1 MHSPGVPTSPPEE
14 DRGEARLYGN
24 VFAELESVD
33 LPLGNTLSP
42 ALCCPPPVALRHCVS
57 SALTHTNT
65 VTLSA
70 NMADSESL
78 ETITEHERI
87 LQEIESTDTACL
99 GPTLR
104 SVYDDQPNA
113 HKRFMEKLD
122 ARIRNH
128 DREIEKMCNFHH
140 QGFVDAIT
148 ELLKVRADAEK
159 LMGQVSDTNRRL
171 QDAGREVRHSLAL
184 FACLPLD
191 GKNVNYQTM
200 VTAQTEEVIRCRL
213 QQRNMATTVEKLQLC
228 IPVLEMYSKLKEQLE
243 SKRLGHGLIRQG
255 FFGPLVSGKGATLA
269 FHTDARGIRSTEV
282 REHSQ
287 GPRTLEYYS
296 ALKTMEQLENMYIPR
311 VSQYRFCQIMA
322 EMLPKLREEI
332 KEISMSDLK
341 DFLESIRKHSDKIGE
356 TAMRQA
362 QQLRTFNG
370 AVQKQAI
377 LSCAKPLHEVGLN
390 GRTPVHHNGLSAE
403 AADEEEVDEEVLTA
417 QDLVDFSPVYRCLHI
432 YTVLVN
438 PPRDSRVIASSNTI
452 APYKQRDFQSFHSLL
467 INIISALNPS
477 EVSWSLLALGAT
489 AHLLRTNPELIRAP
503 TKEGDRETFENYYRK
518 QRKKQARLVLQPQ
531 SNMHETVEGYRKYFN
546 QIVGFFVVEDHILH
560 ATQGLVTRAFT
571 EELWNMALSKVIAVL
586 RTHSSY
592 CNDPD
597 LVLEL
602 KNLIVIFAD
611 TLQGYGF
618 PVNRL
623 FDLLFEV
630 RDQYNETLLKKWALV
645 FRDIFEQDNYS
656 PIPVENE
663 EEYKAV
669 VSRFP
674 FHDAEIEKQEFPKK
688 LPMSQ
693 SVPQIYSQVK
703 EFIYASLK
711 FSESLHRRPLQGL
724 VQIIINTTH
733 LEQACKYLEDF
744 ITNITNVS
752 PETMHTTRLYGLST
766 FKASEVVRFSKA
778 GIHRKDRSRL
788 ELLELYQK
796 HVLILRKDARHA
808 AEGEIYTKLNQKID
822 EFIQLADYEWG
833 MAESDGRASGYLMD
847 LINFLRSTF
856 QVFTHLPSNVSDH
869 AAMSGKVAQTA
880 CMSACKH
887 LATSLMQM
895 LLDTELKQISMGAIQ
910 QFNLDVIQCELF
922 ASSEPVPGFQGDTL
936 QLAFIDL
943 RQVHSDISGSS
954 SGGPTRAGSKIRGEV
969 SDLASPQQIKFNVSR
984 ALRSGREPTDQ
995 ITVEPGL
1002 LLDLFMVWDWSTYLA
1017 DYGQP
1022 SSKYLRVNPSTA
1034 LALLEKMKDTSKKN
1048 NIFSQFRKNDRDKQ
1062 KLIETVVKQL
1072 RSLVNGMS
1080 QHS

>member
-1 MHSPGVPTSPPEE
+1 M
-14 DRGEARLYGN
+14 
-24 VFAELESVD
+24 AESETLES
-33 LPLGNTLSP
+33 
-42 ALCCPPPVALRHCVS
+42 
-57 SALTHTNT
+57 
-65 VTLSA
+65 
-70 NMADSESL
+70 
-78 ETITEHERI
+78 ITEHERI
-87 LQEIESTDTACL
+87 LQEIESTDTACV

-159 LMGQVSDTNRRL
+159 LMGQVTDTNRRL
-171 QDAGREVRHSLAL
+171 QDAGREV
-184 FACLPLD
+184 
-191 GKNVNYQTM
+191 
-200 VTAQTEEVIRCRL
+200 TAQTEEVIRCRI

-243 SKRLGHGLIRQG
+243 SKR
-255 FFGPLVSGKGATLA
+255 
-269 FHTDARGIRSTEV
+269 
-282 REHSQ
+282 
-287 GPRTLEYYS
+287 YYA
-296 ALKTMEQLENMYIPR
+296 ALKTMEQLENIYIPR

-322 EMLPKLREEI
+322 ETLPKLREEI

-362 QQLRTFNG
+362 QQHRTFIS
-370 AVQKQAI
+370 AIQKQAS
-377 LSCAKPLHEVGLN
+377 LGCAKPLYSLN
-390 GRTPVHHNGLSAE
+390 GRTTLQHNGLVAE
-403 AADEEEVDEEVLTA
+403 DAADEEEADDEVLTA

-432 YTVLVN
+432 YSVL
-438 PPRDSRVIASSNTI
+438 
-452 APYKQRDFQSFHSLL
+452 
-467 INIISALNPS
+467 
-477 EVSWSLLALGAT
+477 
-489 AHLLRTNPELIRAP
+489 
-503 TKEGDRETFENYYRK
+503 GDRETFENYYRK

-571 EELWNMALSKVIAVL
+571 DELWNMALSKIIAVL

-618 PVNRL
+618 SVNRL
-623 FDLLFEV
+623 FDLLFEI

-645 FRDIFEQDNYS
+645 FREIFELDNYS
-656 PIPVENE
+656 PIPVETE
-663 EEYKAV
+663 EEYKSV

-674 FHDAEIEKQEFPKK
+674 FHDAEIEKQPFPKK
-688 LPMSQ
+688 LPMSH
-693 SVPQIYSQVK
+693 SVPQIYIQVK

-711 FSESLHRRPLQGL
+711 FSESLHRSSTEIDDMLRKSTNLLLTRTLSGCLQNLIKKPHIGLTEL

-752 PETMHTTRLYGLST
+752 PETVHTTRLYGLST
-766 FKASEVVRFSKA
+766 F
-778 GIHRKDRSRL
+778 
-788 ELLELYQK
+788 
-796 HVLILRKDARHA
+796 KDARHA

-822 EFIQLADYEWG
+822 EFIQLADYEWN

-856 QVFTHLPSNVSDH
+856 QVFTHLPNNNNDH

-943 RQVHSDISGSS
+943 RQ
-954 SGGPTRAGSKIRGEV
+954 
-969 SDLASPQQIKFNVSR
+969 
-984 ALRSGREPTDQ
+984 
-995 ITVEPGL
+995 

-1022 SSKYLRVNPSTA
+1022 TSKYLRVNPSTA

>member
-1 MHSPGVPTSPPEE
+1 PE
-14 DRGEARLYGN
+14 L
-24 VFAELESVD
+24 L
-33 LPLGNTLSP
+33 
-42 ALCCPPPVALRHCVS
+42 
-57 SALTHTNT
+57 
-65 VTLSA
+65 A
-70 NMADSESL
+70 NMAESESL
-78 ETITEHERI
+78 ETVTEHERI
-87 LQEIESTDTACL
+87 LQEIESTDTACV

-171 QDAGREVRHSLAL
+171 QDAGREV
-184 FACLPLD
+184 
-191 GKNVNYQTM
+191 
-200 VTAQTEEVIRCRL
+200 TAQTEEVIRCRI

-228 IPVLEMYSKLKEQLE
+228 IPGETPHLCKNLSV
-243 SKRLGHGLIRQG
+243 
-255 FFGPLVSGKGATLA
+255 
-269 FHTDARGIRSTEV
+269 
-282 REHSQ
+282 
-287 GPRTLEYYS
+287 YYS
-296 ALKTMEQLENMYIPR
+296 ALKTMEQLENIYIPR

-322 EMLPKLREEI
+322 ETLPKLREEI

-356 TAMRQA
+356 TAMRQVFY
-362 QQLRTFNG
+362 LRIFFIIIIIILKAFTWARKCFFN
-370 AVQKQAI
+370 
-377 LSCAKPLHEVGLN
+377 LVGFLFK
-390 GRTPVHHNGLSAE
+390 
-403 AADEEEVDEEVLTA
+403 VLTA

-432 YTVLVN
+432 YTVL
-438 PPRDSRVIASSNTI
+438 
-452 APYKQRDFQSFHSLL
+452 
-467 INIISALNPS
+467 
-477 EVSWSLLALGAT
+477 
-489 AHLLRTNPELIRAP
+489 
-503 TKEGDRETFENYYRK
+503 GDRETFENYYRK

-571 EELWNMALSKVIAVL
+571 DELWNMALSKIIAVL

-592 CNDPD
+592 CSDPD

-674 FHDAEIEKQEFPKK
+674 FHDAEIEKVGINKIFISTEIDDMLRKSTNLLLTRTLSSCLQNLIKK
-688 LPMSQ
+688 PHIGLT
-693 SVPQIYSQVK
+693 
-703 EFIYASLK
+703 E
-711 FSESLHRRPLQGL
+711 L

-733 LEQACKYLEDF
+733 LEYACKYLEDF

-752 PETMHTTRLYGLST
+752 PETVHTTRLYGLST
-766 FKASEVVRFSKA
+766 F
-778 GIHRKDRSRL
+778 
-788 ELLELYQK
+788 
-796 HVLILRKDARHA
+796 KDARHA

-847 LINFLRSTF
+847 LINFLRSTS
-856 QVFTHLPSNVSDH
+856 QVFTHLP
-869 AAMSGKVAQTA
+869 GKVAQTA

-943 RQVHSDISGSS
+943 RQ
-954 SGGPTRAGSKIRGEV
+954 
-969 SDLASPQQIKFNVSR
+969 
-984 ALRSGREPTDQ
+984 
-995 ITVEPGL
+995 

-1022 SSKYLRVNPSTA
+1022 TSKYLRVNPSTA

>member
-1 MHSPGVPTSPPEE
+1 M
-14 DRGEARLYGN
+14 
-24 VFAELESVD
+24 AENETLE
-33 LPLGNTLSP
+33 
-42 ALCCPPPVALRHCVS
+42 C
-57 SALTHTNT
+57 
-65 VTLSA
+65 
-70 NMADSESL
+70 
-78 ETITEHERI
+78 ITEHERI
-87 LQEIESTDTACL
+87 LQEIESTDTACV

-104 SVYDDQPNA
+104 SIYDDQPNA

-159 LMGQVSDTNRRL
+159 LMGQVTDTNRRL
-171 QDAGREVRHSLAL
+171 QEAGRE
-184 FACLPLD
+184 
-191 GKNVNYQTM
+191 
-200 VTAQTEEVIRCRL
+200 VTAQTEEVIRCRI

-228 IPVLEMYSKLKEQLE
+228 IPGNTAAWMVS
-243 SKRLGHGLIRQG
+243 LI
-255 FFGPLVSGKGATLA
+255 LVCMK
-269 FHTDARGIRSTEV
+269 
-282 REHSQ
+282 
-287 GPRTLEYYS
+287 YYA
-296 ALKTMEQLENMYIPR
+296 ALKTMEQLEKVYIPR
-311 VSQYRFCQIMA
+311 VSHYRFCQIMA
-322 EMLPKLREEI
+322 ENLPRLREEI

-341 DFLESIRKHSDKIGE
+341 DFLESIRKHSDKVGE

-362 QQLRTFNG
+362 QQHRTFNS
-370 AVQKQAI
+370 AVAKQA
-377 LSCAKPLHEVGLN
+377 STGHYTKPMYSLN
-390 GRTPVHHNGLSAE
+390 GRTHTHNGLMIEEDSG
-403 AADEEEVDEEVLTA
+403 EEEEADEEVLTA

-432 YTVLVN
+432 YTVL
-438 PPRDSRVIASSNTI
+438 
-452 APYKQRDFQSFHSLL
+452 
-467 INIISALNPS
+467 
-477 EVSWSLLALGAT
+477 
-489 AHLLRTNPELIRAP
+489 
-503 TKEGDRETFENYYRK
+503 GDRETFENYYRK

-531 SNMHETVEGYRKYFN
+531 ANMHETVEGYRRYFN

-571 EELWNMALSKVIAVL
+571 DELWNMALSKIIAVL

-592 CNDPD
+592 CEDPD

-645 FRDIFEQDNYS
+645 FREIFELDNYS
-656 PIPVENE
+656 PIPVETE
-663 EEYKAV
+663 EEYKHV

-674 FHDAEIEKQEFPKK
+674 FHDTEIEKQDFPKK

-693 SVPQIYSQVK
+693 SVPQIYTQVK

-711 FSESLHRRPLQGL
+711 FSESLHRSSTEIDDMLRKSTNLLLTRTLSSCLQNLIKKPHIGLTEL

-733 LEQACKYLEDF
+733 LEQACRYLEEF

-752 PETMHTTRLYGLST
+752 PETVHTTRLYGLST
-766 FKASEVVRFSKA
+766 F
-778 GIHRKDRSRL
+778 
-788 ELLELYQK
+788 
-796 HVLILRKDARHA
+796 KDARHA

-856 QVFTHLPSNVSDH
+856 QVFTHLP
-869 AAMSGKVAQTA
+869 GKVAQTA

-887 LATSLMQM
+887 LSTSLMQM

-943 RQVHSDISGSS
+943 RQ
-954 SGGPTRAGSKIRGEV
+954 
-969 SDLASPQQIKFNVSR
+969 
-984 ALRSGREPTDQ
+984 
-995 ITVEPGL
+995 

-1022 SSKYLRVNPSTA
+1022 TSKYLRVNPATA

-1080 QHS
+1080 S

>member
-1 MHSPGVPTSPPEE
+1 M
-14 DRGEARLYGN
+14 
-24 VFAELESVD
+24 AENETLE
-33 LPLGNTLSP
+33 
-42 ALCCPPPVALRHCVS
+42 C
-57 SALTHTNT
+57 
-65 VTLSA
+65 
-70 NMADSESL
+70 
-78 ETITEHERI
+78 ITEHERI
-87 LQEIESTDTACL
+87 LQEIESTDTACV

-104 SVYDDQPNA
+104 SIYDDQPNA

-148 ELLKVRADAEK
+148 ELLKVRTDAEK
-159 LMGQVSDTNRRL
+159 LMGQVTDTNRRL
-171 QDAGREVRHSLAL
+171 QEAGRE
-184 FACLPLD
+184 
-191 GKNVNYQTM
+191 
-200 VTAQTEEVIRCRL
+200 VTAQTEEVIRCRI
-213 QQRNMATTVEKLQLC
+213 QQRNMVTTVEKLQLC

-243 SKRLGHGLIRQG
+243 SKR
-255 FFGPLVSGKGATLA
+255 
-269 FHTDARGIRSTEV
+269 
-282 REHSQ
+282 
-287 GPRTLEYYS
+287 YYA
-296 ALKTMEQLENMYIPR
+296 ALKTMEQLEKVYIPR
-311 VSQYRFCQIMA
+311 VSHYRFCQIMA
-322 EMLPKLREEI
+322 ENLPRLREEI

-341 DFLESIRKHSDKIGE
+341 DFLESIRKHSDKVGE

-362 QQLRTFNG
+362 HQHRTFNS
-370 AVQKQAI
+370 AVAKQA
-377 LSCAKPLHEVGLN
+377 SMGHYTKPVYSLN
-390 GRTPVHHNGLSAE
+390 GRTHTHTHNGLLMDDDTG
-403 AADEEEVDEEVLTA
+403 DEEEGDEEVLTA

-432 YTVLVN
+432 YTVL
-438 PPRDSRVIASSNTI
+438 
-452 APYKQRDFQSFHSLL
+452 
-467 INIISALNPS
+467 
-477 EVSWSLLALGAT
+477 
-489 AHLLRTNPELIRAP
+489 
-503 TKEGDRETFENYYRK
+503 GDRETFENYYRK

-531 SNMHETVEGYRKYFN
+531 SNMHETVEGYRRYFN

-560 ATQGLVTRAFT
+560 AARGLVTRAFT
-571 EELWNMALSKVIAVL
+571 DELWNMALSKIIAVL

-592 CNDPD
+592 CDDPD

-645 FRDIFEQDNYS
+645 FREIFELDNYS
-656 PIPVENE
+656 PIPVETE
-663 EEYKAV
+663 EEYKLV
-669 VSRFP
+669 ISRFP
-674 FHDAEIEKQEFPKK
+674 FHDAEIEKDFPKK

-693 SVPQIYSQVK
+693 SVPQIYTQVK

-711 FSESLHRRPLQGL
+711 FSESLHRSSTEIDDMLRKSTNLLLTRTLSSCLQNLIKKPHIGLTEL

-733 LEQACKYLEDF
+733 LEQACRYLEEF

-752 PETMHTTRLYGLST
+752 PETVHTTRLYGLST
-766 FKASEVVRFSKA
+766 F
-778 GIHRKDRSRL
+778 
-788 ELLELYQK
+788 
-796 HVLILRKDARHA
+796 KDARHA

-856 QVFTHLPSNVSDH
+856 QVFTHLP
-869 AAMSGKVAQTA
+869 GKVAQTA

-887 LATSLMQM
+887 LSTSLMQM

-943 RQVHSDISGSS
+943 RQ
-954 SGGPTRAGSKIRGEV
+954 
-969 SDLASPQQIKFNVSR
+969 
-984 ALRSGREPTDQ
+984 
-995 ITVEPGL
+995 

-1022 SSKYLRVNPSTA
+1022 TSKYLRVNPATA

-1080 QHS
+1080 S

>member
-1 MHSPGVPTSPPEE
+1 MNSDRVHAALPDLPILEE
-14 DRGEARLYGN
+14 EHKEEEKVFGN
-24 VFAELESVD
+24 IFAELESVD
-33 LPLGNTLSP
+33 LPLGT
-42 ALCCPPPVALRHCVS
+42 
-57 SALTHTNT
+57 
-65 VTLSA
+65 
-70 NMADSESL
+70 
-78 ETITEHERI
+78 TI
-87 LQEIESTDTACL
+87 
-99 GPTLR
+99 R
-104 SVYDDQPNA
+104 SIYDDQPNA
-113 HKRFMEKLD
+113 HRRFMEKLD

-159 LMGQVSDTNRRL
+159 LMGQVTDTNRRL
-171 QDAGREVRHSLAL
+171 QESGREV
-184 FACLPLD
+184 
-191 GKNVNYQTM
+191 K
-200 VTAQTEEVIRCRL
+200 AQTEEVIRCRI

-243 SKRLGHGLIRQG
+243 SKR
-255 FFGPLVSGKGATLA
+255 
-269 FHTDARGIRSTEV
+269 
-282 REHSQ
+282 
-287 GPRTLEYYS
+287 YYA
-296 ALKTMEQLENMYIPR
+296 ALKTMEQLEKIYIPR
-311 VSQYRFCQIMA
+311 VSHYRFCQIMA
-322 EMLPKLREEI
+322 ENLPRLREEI

-341 DFLESIRKHSDKIGE
+341 DFLESIRKHSNKVGE

-362 QQLRTFNG
+362 QQHRTFNSVV
-370 AVQKQAI
+370 AKQE
-377 LSCAKPLHEVGLN
+377 SGGHYTKPLYSLN
-390 GRTPVHHNGLSAE
+390 GRTNTHIPNGLLMDDTG
-403 AADEEEVDEEVLTA
+403 DEEEADEEVLTA

-432 YTVLVN
+432 YTVL
-438 PPRDSRVIASSNTI
+438 
-452 APYKQRDFQSFHSLL
+452 
-467 INIISALNPS
+467 
-477 EVSWSLLALGAT
+477 
-489 AHLLRTNPELIRAP
+489 
-503 TKEGDRETFENYYRK
+503 GDRETFENYYRK

-531 SNMHETVEGYRKYFN
+531 ANMHETVEGYRTYFN

-560 ATQGLVTRAFT
+560 ATKGLVTRAYT
-571 EELWNMALSKVIAVL
+571 DELWNMALSKIIAVL

-592 CNDPD
+592 CEDPD

-602 KNLIVIFAD
+602 KNMIVIFAD

-645 FRDIFEQDNYS
+645 FREIFELDNYS
-656 PIPVENE
+656 PIPVETE
-663 EEYKAV
+663 EEYKLV

-674 FHDAEIEKQEFPKK
+674 FHDAEVEKQQDFPKK

-711 FSESLHRRPLQGL
+711 FSESLHRSSTEIDDMLRKSTNLLLTRTLSSCLQNLIKKPHIGLTEL

-733 LEQACKYLEDF
+733 LEQACRYLEEF

-752 PETMHTTRLYGLST
+752 PETVHTTRLYGLST
-766 FKASEVVRFSKA
+766 F
-778 GIHRKDRSRL
+778 
-788 ELLELYQK
+788 
-796 HVLILRKDARHA
+796 KDARHA

-856 QVFTHLPSNVSDH
+856 QVFTHLPSNNNDH
-869 AAMSGKVAQTA
+869 ASMSGKVAQTA

-887 LATSLMQM
+887 LSTSLMQM

-943 RQVHSDISGSS
+943 RQ
-954 SGGPTRAGSKIRGEV
+954 
-969 SDLASPQQIKFNVSR
+969 
-984 ALRSGREPTDQ
+984 
-995 ITVEPGL
+995 

-1022 SSKYLRVNPSTA
+1022 NSKYLRVNPATA

-1080 QHS
+1080 S

>member
-1 MHSPGVPTSPPEE
+1 DKAAVVKAWTMPEIE
-14 DRGEARLYGN
+14 RGIRLLLEI
-24 VFAELESVD
+24 FAFSVD
-33 LPLGNTLSP
+33 
-42 ALCCPPPVALRHCVS
+42 
-57 SALTHTNT
+57 
-65 VTLSA
+65 
-70 NMADSESL
+70 
-78 ETITEHERI
+78 TITDYNQRV
-87 LQEIESTDTACL
+87 LL
-99 GPTLR
+99 

-171 QDAGREVRHSLAL
+171 QDAGREV
-184 FACLPLD
+184 
-191 GKNVNYQTM
+191 
-200 VTAQTEEVIRCRL
+200 TAQTEEVIRCRI

-243 SKRLGHGLIRQG
+243 SKR
-255 FFGPLVSGKGATLA
+255 
-269 FHTDARGIRSTEV
+269 
-282 REHSQ
+282 
-287 GPRTLEYYS
+287 YYS
-296 ALKTMEQLENMYIPR
+296 ALKTMEQLENIYIPR

-322 EMLPKLREEI
+322 ETLPKLREEI

-356 TAMRQA
+356 TAMRQVMKHHC
-362 QQLRTFNG
+362 LMHCHR
-370 AVQKQAI
+370 KC
-377 LSCAKPLHEVGLN
+377 SCNLVGFLFK
-390 GRTPVHHNGLSAE
+390 
-403 AADEEEVDEEVLTA
+403 VLTA

-432 YTVLVN
+432 YTVL
-438 PPRDSRVIASSNTI
+438 
-452 APYKQRDFQSFHSLL
+452 
-467 INIISALNPS
+467 
-477 EVSWSLLALGAT
+477 
-489 AHLLRTNPELIRAP
+489 
-503 TKEGDRETFENYYRK
+503 GDRETFENYYRK

-571 EELWNMALSKVIAVL
+571 DELWNMALSKIIAVL
-586 RTHSSY
+586 RTHSILY
-592 CNDPD
+592 VVHFID
-597 LVLEL
+597 LGYSLCCL
-602 KNLIVIFAD
+602 LTVIA
-611 TLQGYGF
+611 L
-618 PVNRL
+618 
-623 FDLLFEV
+623 V

-674 FHDAEIEKQEFPKK
+674 FHDAEIEKQQFPKK

-711 FSESLHRRPLQGL
+711 FSESLHRSSTEIDDMLRKSTNLLLTRTLSSCLQNLIKKPHIGLTEL

-733 LEQACKYLEDF
+733 LEHACKYLEDF

-752 PETMHTTRLYGLST
+752 PETVHTTRLYGLST
-766 FKASEVVRFSKA
+766 F
-778 GIHRKDRSRL
+778 
-788 ELLELYQK
+788 
-796 HVLILRKDARHA
+796 KDARHA

-856 QVFTHLPSNVSDH
+856 QVFTHLP
-869 AAMSGKVAQTA
+869 GKVAQTA
-880 CMSACKH
+880 CMSSCKH

-910 QFNLDVIQCELF
+910 QFNLDVMQCELF

-943 RQVHSDISGSS
+943 RQ
-954 SGGPTRAGSKIRGEV
+954 
-969 SDLASPQQIKFNVSR
+969 
-984 ALRSGREPTDQ
+984 
-995 ITVEPGL
+995 

-1022 SSKYLRVNPSTA
+1022 TSKYLRVNPSTA

>member
-1 MHSPGVPTSPPEE
+1 MASDRIYAALPEPPRQSEAESKEE
-14 DRGEARLYGN
+14 EKKAFGN
-24 VFAELESVD
+24 IFAELESVD
-33 LPLGNTLSP
+33 LPLGT
-42 ALCCPPPVALRHCVS
+42 
-57 SALTHTNT
+57 
-65 VTLSA
+65 
-70 NMADSESL
+70 
-78 ETITEHERI
+78 
-87 LQEIESTDTACL
+87 
-99 GPTLR
+99 TLR
-104 SVYDDQPNA
+104 SIYDDQPNA

-159 LMGQVSDTNRRL
+159 LMGQVTDTNRRL
-171 QDAGREVRHSLAL
+171 QDAGREV
-184 FACLPLD
+184 
-191 GKNVNYQTM
+191 
-200 VTAQTEEVIRCRL
+200 TAQTEEVIRCRV

-243 SKRLGHGLIRQG
+243 SKR
-255 FFGPLVSGKGATLA
+255 
-269 FHTDARGIRSTEV
+269 
-282 REHSQ
+282 
-287 GPRTLEYYS
+287 YYA
-296 ALKTMEQLENMYIPR
+296 ALKTMEQLEKVYIPR

-322 EMLPKLREEI
+322 ENLPRLREEI
-332 KEISMSDLK
+332 KDISMSDLK
-341 DFLESIRKHSDKIGE
+341 DFLESIRKHSDKVGE

-362 QQLRTFNG
+362 QQHRTFNS
-370 AVQKQAI
+370 AVAKQASMGHYI
-377 LSCAKPLHEVGLN
+377 KPVYFLN
-390 GRTPVHHNGLSAE
+390 ERTHAHTPNGLLMDDDTGDDE
-403 AADEEEVDEEVLTA
+403 ADEEILTA

-432 YTVLVN
+432 YTVL
-438 PPRDSRVIASSNTI
+438 
-452 APYKQRDFQSFHSLL
+452 
-467 INIISALNPS
+467 
-477 EVSWSLLALGAT
+477 
-489 AHLLRTNPELIRAP
+489 
-503 TKEGDRETFENYYRK
+503 GDRETFENYYRK

-531 SNMHETVEGYRKYFN
+531 ANMHETVEGYRRYFN

-560 ATQGLVTRAFT
+560 ATQGLVTRAYT
-571 EELWNMALSKVIAVL
+571 DELWNMALSKIIAVL

-592 CNDPD
+592 CDDPD

-611 TLQGYGF
+611 TLQGFGF

-645 FRDIFEQDNYS
+645 FREIFELDNYS
-656 PIPVENE
+656 PIPVETE
-663 EEYKAV
+663 EEYKLV

-674 FHDAEIEKQEFPKK
+674 FHDAEIEKQDFPKK

-693 SVPQIYSQVK
+693 SVPQIYTQVK

-711 FSESLHRRPLQGL
+711 FSESLHRSSTEIDDMLRKSTNLLLTRTLSSCLQNLIKKPHIGLTEL

-733 LEQACKYLEDF
+733 LEQACRYLEEF

-752 PETMHTTRLYGLST
+752 PETVHTTRLYGLST
-766 FKASEVVRFSKA
+766 F
-778 GIHRKDRSRL
+778 
-788 ELLELYQK
+788 
-796 HVLILRKDARHA
+796 KDARHA

-856 QVFTHLPSNVSDH
+856 QVFTHLP
-869 AAMSGKVAQTA
+869 GKVAQTA

-887 LATSLMQM
+887 LSTSLMQM

-943 RQVHSDISGSS
+943 RQ
-954 SGGPTRAGSKIRGEV
+954 
-969 SDLASPQQIKFNVSR
+969 
-984 ALRSGREPTDQ
+984 
-995 ITVEPGL
+995 

-1022 SSKYLRVNPSTA
+1022 TSKYLRVNPATA
-1034 LALLEKMKDTSKKN
+1034 LALLEKVYRGMKDTSKKN

-1080 QHS
+1080 S

>member
-1 MHSPGVPTSPPEE
+1 
-14 DRGEARLYGN
+14 
-24 VFAELESVD
+24 
-33 LPLGNTLSP
+33 
-42 ALCCPPPVALRHCVS
+42 
-57 SALTHTNT
+57 
-65 VTLSA
+65 
-70 NMADSESL
+70 MADSETL
-78 ETITEHERI
+78 ECITEHERI
-87 LQEIESTDTACL
+87 LQEIESTDTACV

-104 SVYDDQPNA
+104 SIYDDQPNA

-159 LMGQVSDTNRRL
+159 LMGQVTDTNRRL
-171 QDAGREVRHSLAL
+171 QDAGREV
-184 FACLPLD
+184 
-191 GKNVNYQTM
+191 
-200 VTAQTEEVIRCRL
+200 TAQTEEVIRCRV

-243 SKRLGHGLIRQG
+243 SKR
-255 FFGPLVSGKGATLA
+255 
-269 FHTDARGIRSTEV
+269 
-282 REHSQ
+282 
-287 GPRTLEYYS
+287 
-296 ALKTMEQLENMYIPR
+296 

-322 EMLPKLREEI
+322 ENLPRLREEI
-332 KEISMSDLK
+332 KDISMSDLK
-341 DFLESIRKHSDKIGE
+341 DFLESIRKHSDKVGE

-362 QQLRTFNG
+362 QQHRTFNS
-370 AVQKQAI
+370 AVAKQASMGHYI
-377 LSCAKPLHEVGLN
+377 KPVYSLN
-390 GRTPVHHNGLSAE
+390 ERTHAHTPNGLLMDDDTGDDE
-403 AADEEEVDEEVLTA
+403 ADEEILTA

-432 YTVLVN
+432 YTVL
-438 PPRDSRVIASSNTI
+438 
-452 APYKQRDFQSFHSLL
+452 
-467 INIISALNPS
+467 
-477 EVSWSLLALGAT
+477 
-489 AHLLRTNPELIRAP
+489 
-503 TKEGDRETFENYYRK
+503 GDRETFENYYRK

-531 SNMHETVEGYRKYFN
+531 ANMHETVEDVAFRCSSGCF
-546 QIVGFFVVEDHILH
+546 DHILH

-571 EELWNMALSKVIAVL
+571 DELWNMALSKIIAVL

-592 CNDPD
+592 CDVPD

-645 FRDIFEQDNYS
+645 FREIFELDNYS
-656 PIPVENE
+656 PIPVETE
-663 EEYKAV
+663 DEYKLV

-674 FHDAEIEKQEFPKK
+674 FHDAEIEKQDFPKK

-693 SVPQIYSQVK
+693 SVPQIYTQVK

-711 FSESLHRRPLQGL
+711 FSESLHRSSTEIDDMLRKSTNLLLTRTLSSCLQNLIKKPHIGLTEL

-733 LEQACKYLEDF
+733 LEQACRYLEEF

-752 PETMHTTRLYGLST
+752 PETVHTTRLYGLST
-766 FKASEVVRFSKA
+766 F
-778 GIHRKDRSRL
+778 
-788 ELLELYQK
+788 
-796 HVLILRKDARHA
+796 KDARHA

-856 QVFTHLPSNVSDH
+856 QVFTHLP
-869 AAMSGKVAQTA
+869 GKVAQTA

-887 LATSLMQM
+887 LSTSLMQM

-943 RQVHSDISGSS
+943 RQ
-954 SGGPTRAGSKIRGEV
+954 
-969 SDLASPQQIKFNVSR
+969 
-984 ALRSGREPTDQ
+984 
-995 ITVEPGL
+995 

-1022 SSKYLRVNPSTA
+1022 TSKYLRVNPATA

-1080 QHS
+1080 S

>member
-1 MHSPGVPTSPPEE
+1 MASGRVHAALLKPPSQSEE
-14 DRGEARLYGN
+14 ENNEEEKAWEN
-24 VFAELESVD
+24 FFAELESVD
-33 LPLGNTLSP
+33 LTLGT
-42 ALCCPPPVALRHCVS
+42 
-57 SALTHTNT
+57 
-65 VTLSA
+65 
-70 NMADSESL
+70 
-78 ETITEHERI
+78 
-87 LQEIESTDTACL
+87 
-99 GPTLR
+99 TLR
-104 SVYDDQPNA
+104 SIYDDQPNA

-148 ELLKVRADAEK
+148 ELLKVRTDAEK
-159 LMGQVSDTNRRL
+159 LMGQVTDTNRRL
-171 QDAGREVRHSLAL
+171 QEAGKEVT
-184 FACLPLD
+184 
-191 GKNVNYQTM
+191 V
-200 VTAQTEEVIRCRL
+200 QTEEVICCRI

-228 IPVLEMYSKLKEQLE
+228 LPVLEMYIKLKEQLE
-243 SKRLGHGLIRQG
+243 SKR
-255 FFGPLVSGKGATLA
+255 
-269 FHTDARGIRSTEV
+269 
-282 REHSQ
+282 
-287 GPRTLEYYS
+287 YYA
-296 ALKTMEQLENMYIPR
+296 ALKTMEQLETVYIPR

-322 EMLPKLREEI
+322 ENLPRLREEI

-341 DFLESIRKHSDKIGE
+341 DFLESIRKHSDKVGE

-362 QQLRTFNG
+362 QQHKTFNS
-370 AVQKQAI
+370 AVAKQA
-377 LSCAKPLHEVGLN
+377 SMGNYTKPVYSLN
-390 GRTPVHHNGLSAE
+390 GRTHTHNGLMMDNSGDE
-403 AADEEEVDEEVLTA
+403 DEADEEILTA

-432 YTVLVN
+432 YTVL
-438 PPRDSRVIASSNTI
+438 
-452 APYKQRDFQSFHSLL
+452 
-467 INIISALNPS
+467 
-477 EVSWSLLALGAT
+477 
-489 AHLLRTNPELIRAP
+489 
-503 TKEGDRETFENYYRK
+503 GDRETFENYYRK

-531 SNMHETVEGYRKYFN
+531 ANMHETVEGYRRYFN

-571 EELWNMALSKVIAVL
+571 DELWNMALSKIIAVL

-645 FRDIFEQDNYS
+645 FREIFEMDNYS
-656 PIPVENE
+656 PIPVETE
-663 EEYKAV
+663 EEYKLV

-674 FHDAEIEKQEFPKK
+674 FHDAEIEKQDFPKK

-693 SVPQIYSQVK
+693 SVPQIYTQVK

-711 FSESLHRRPLQGL
+711 FSESLHRSSTEIDDMLRKSTNLLLTRTLSSCLQNLIRKPHIGLTEL

-733 LEQACKYLEDF
+733 LEQACRYLEEF

-752 PETMHTTRLYGLST
+752 PETVHTTRLYGLST
-766 FKASEVVRFSKA
+766 F
-778 GIHRKDRSRL
+778 
-788 ELLELYQK
+788 
-796 HVLILRKDARHA
+796 KDARHA

-833 MAESDGRASGYLMD
+833 MVESDGRASGYLMD

-856 QVFTHLPSNVSDH
+856 QVFTHLP
-869 AAMSGKVAQTA
+869 GKVAQTA

-887 LATSLMQM
+887 LSTSLMQM

-943 RQVHSDISGSS
+943 RQ
-954 SGGPTRAGSKIRGEV
+954 
-969 SDLASPQQIKFNVSR
+969 
-984 ALRSGREPTDQ
+984 
-995 ITVEPGL
+995 

-1022 SSKYLRVNPSTA
+1022 TSKYLRVNPATA

-1062 KLIETVVKQL
+1062 KLIETVVRQL

-1080 QHS
+1080 S

>member
-1 MHSPGVPTSPPEE
+1 M
-14 DRGEARLYGN
+14 
-24 VFAELESVD
+24 AENATMES
-33 LPLGNTLSP
+33 
-42 ALCCPPPVALRHCVS
+42 
-57 SALTHTNT
+57 
-65 VTLSA
+65 
-70 NMADSESL
+70 
-78 ETITEHERI
+78 ITEHERI
-87 LQEIESTDTACL
+87 LQEIESTDTACV

-104 SVYDDQPNA
+104 SIYNDQPNA

-148 ELLKVRADAEK
+148 ELLKVRTDAEK
-159 LMGQVSDTNRRL
+159 LMSQVTDTNRRL
-171 QDAGREVRHSLAL
+171 QEAGRE
-184 FACLPLD
+184 
-191 GKNVNYQTM
+191 
-200 VTAQTEEVIRCRL
+200 VTAQTEEVIRCRI
-213 QQRNMATTVEKLQLC
+213 QQRNMTTTVEKLQLC

-243 SKRLGHGLIRQG
+243 SRR
-255 FFGPLVSGKGATLA
+255 
-269 FHTDARGIRSTEV
+269 
-282 REHSQ
+282 
-287 GPRTLEYYS
+287 YYA
-296 ALKTMEQLENMYIPR
+296 ALKTMEQLEKVYIPR

-322 EMLPKLREEI
+322 ENLPILREEI

-341 DFLESIRKHSDKIGE
+341 DFLESIRKHSDKVGE

-362 QQLRTFNG
+362 QQHRTFNS
-370 AVQKQAI
+370 AVVRQAGVGHYT
-377 LSCAKPLHEVGLN
+377 KPLYSLN
-390 GRTPVHHNGLSAE
+390 GQTHTHNSHTMDDDAE
-403 AADEEEVDEEVLTA
+403 YDDYADDEILTA

-432 YTVLVN
+432 YTVL
-438 PPRDSRVIASSNTI
+438 
-452 APYKQRDFQSFHSLL
+452 
-467 INIISALNPS
+467 
-477 EVSWSLLALGAT
+477 
-489 AHLLRTNPELIRAP
+489 
-503 TKEGDRETFENYYRK
+503 GDRETFENYYRK

-531 SNMHETVEGYRKYFN
+531 ANMHETVEGYRRYFN

-560 ATQGLVTRAFT
+560 ATQGLVTRAYT
-571 EELWNMALSKVIAVL
+571 DELWNMALSKIIAVL

-592 CNDPD
+592 CEDPD

-611 TLQGYGF
+611 TLQGFGF

-645 FRDIFEQDNYS
+645 FREIFEMDNYS
-656 PIPVENE
+656 PIPVETE
-663 EEYKAV
+663 EEYKLV

-674 FHDAEIEKQEFPKK
+674 FHDAEVEKQDFPKK

-693 SVPQIYSQVK
+693 SVPQIYMQVK

-711 FSESLHRRPLQGL
+711 FSESLHRSSTEIDDMLRKSTNLLLTRTLSCCLQNLIKKPHIGLTEL

-733 LEQACKYLEDF
+733 LEQACRYLEEF

-752 PETMHTTRLYGLST
+752 PETVHTTRLYGLST
-766 FKASEVVRFSKA
+766 F
-778 GIHRKDRSRL
+778 
-788 ELLELYQK
+788 
-796 HVLILRKDARHA
+796 KDARHA

-856 QVFTHLPSNVSDH
+856 QVFTHLP
-869 AAMSGKVAQTA
+869 GKVAQTA

-887 LATSLMQM
+887 LSTSLMQM

-943 RQVHSDISGSS
+943 RQ
-954 SGGPTRAGSKIRGEV
+954 
-969 SDLASPQQIKFNVSR
+969 
-984 ALRSGREPTDQ
+984 
-995 ITVEPGL
+995 

-1022 SSKYLRVNPSTA
+1022 TSKYLRVNPATA
-1034 LALLEKMKDTSKKN
+1034 LALLEKMKDTNKKN

-1072 RSLVNGMS
+1072 RSLVSGMS
-1080 QHS
+1080 S

>member
-1 MHSPGVPTSPPEE
+1 M
-14 DRGEARLYGN
+14 
-24 VFAELESVD
+24 
-33 LPLGNTLSP
+33 NT
-42 ALCCPPPVALRHCVS
+42 
-57 SALTHTNT
+57 T
-65 VTLSA
+65 
-70 NMADSESL
+70 NMAENESL
-78 ETITEHERI
+78 ECITEHERI
-87 LQEIESTDTACL
+87 LQEIESTDTACV

-122 ARIRNH
+122 IRIRNH

-159 LMGQVSDTNRRL
+159 LMGQVTDTNRRL
-171 QDAGREVRHSLAL
+171 QDAGREV
-184 FACLPLD
+184 
-191 GKNVNYQTM
+191 
-200 VTAQTEEVIRCRL
+200 TAQTEEVIRCRI

-243 SKRLGHGLIRQG
+243 SKR
-255 FFGPLVSGKGATLA
+255 
-269 FHTDARGIRSTEV
+269 
-282 REHSQ
+282 
-287 GPRTLEYYS
+287 YYA
-296 ALKTMEQLENMYIPR
+296 ALKTMEQLEEVYIPR

-322 EMLPKLREEI
+322 ENLPKLREEI
-332 KEISMSDLK
+332 KDISMSDLK

-356 TAMRQA
+356 TAMKQA
-362 QQLRTFNG
+362 QQHRTFNS
-370 AVQKQAI
+370 AVQKQA
-377 LSCAKPLHEVGLN
+377 SGMGYGKPLYSLN
-390 GRTPVHHNGLSAE
+390 GQIPSQNNGLGLEDDDQSE
-403 AADEEEVDEEVLTA
+403 EEVLTA

-432 YTVLVN
+432 YTVL
-438 PPRDSRVIASSNTI
+438 
-452 APYKQRDFQSFHSLL
+452 
-467 INIISALNPS
+467 
-477 EVSWSLLALGAT
+477 
-489 AHLLRTNPELIRAP
+489 
-503 TKEGDRETFENYYRK
+503 GDRETFENYYRK

-531 SNMHETVEGYRKYFN
+531 SNMHETVAGYRRYFN

-571 EELWNMALSKVIAVL
+571 EEIWNMALSKIIAVL

-592 CNDPD
+592 CSDPD

-602 KNLIVIFAD
+602 KNLIVVFAD

-623 FDLLFEV
+623 FDLLFEI

-645 FRDIFEQDNYS
+645 FREIFDLDNYS
-656 PIPVENE
+656 PIPVETE
-663 EEYKAV
+663 EDYRSV
-669 VSRFP
+669 ISRFP
-674 FHDAEIEKQEFPKK
+674 FHDVEIEKQDFPKK

-693 SVPQIYSQVK
+693 SVPQIYIQVK

-711 FSESLHRRPLQGL
+711 FSESLHRSSTEIDDMLRKSTNLLLTRTLSGCLQNLIKKPHIGLTEL

-752 PETMHTTRLYGLST
+752 PETAHTTRLYGLST
-766 FKASEVVRFSKA
+766 F
-778 GIHRKDRSRL
+778 
-788 ELLELYQK
+788 
-796 HVLILRKDARHA
+796 KDARHA

-833 MAESDGRASGYLMD
+833 MPESDGRASGYLMD

-856 QVFTHLPSNVSDH
+856 QVFTHLP
-869 AAMSGKVAQTA
+869 GKVAQTA

-887 LATSLMQM
+887 LSTSLMQM
-895 LLDTELKQISMGAIQ
+895 LLDSELKQITMGAIQ

-943 RQVHSDISGSS
+943 RQ
-954 SGGPTRAGSKIRGEV
+954 
-969 SDLASPQQIKFNVSR
+969 
-984 ALRSGREPTDQ
+984 
-995 ITVEPGL
+995 

-1048 NIFSQFRKNDRDKQ
+1048 HIFSQFRKNDRDKQ